1 MTRQTLPTRRPNLT
15 VTTAWEGHEILV
27 TVGFDPST
35 GEPMEV
41 FANAAKGGAM
51 AATLADASV
60 LVSIALQHGVAPDA
74 LAKSLGRVPT
84 FTGAGMGE
92 GPASPVGAVLEVVRG
107 CLA

>member
-1 MTRQTLPTRRPNLT
+1 MTRKTLPTRRPNLT
-15 VTTAWEGHEILV
+15 VATAWDGHEILV
-27 TVGFDPST
+27 TVGFDPAT

-41 FANAAKGGAM
+41 FAIAPPL

-84 FTGAGMGE
+84 FTGAGMSE